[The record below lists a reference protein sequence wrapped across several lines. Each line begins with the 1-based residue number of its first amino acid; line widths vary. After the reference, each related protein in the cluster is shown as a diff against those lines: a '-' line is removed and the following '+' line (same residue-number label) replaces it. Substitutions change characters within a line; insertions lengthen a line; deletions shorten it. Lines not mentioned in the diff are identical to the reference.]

1 MEKGQR
7 ALEEIKSGNGGL
19 LKGTISVVQIDV
31 TDEKSIQTVKENI
44 EAQFGKL
51 DVLINNAGKGFTLKS
66 TYVRDRLLR

>member
-1 MEKGQR
+1 MEKGQS

-51 DVLINNAGKGFTLKS
+51 DVLINNAGKGFTLRS